1 MKAIGVM
8 TPTRVPWLPDVP
20 TFAETILPGF
30 QAFGWNGLVAPAGT
44 PAEILRR
51 IQADVAAAMAEPAMR
66 ARIDEQGMLP
76 DSQTPSSSPPSCAAR
91 SPAGARWRA
100 SRTCAWTGSA
110 RAERPRRGRS
120 ARRGVTRRTRLRAR
134 GFPAG
139 DRA

>member
-1 MKAIGVM
+1 M
-8 TPTRVPWLPDVP
+8 PWLPDVP

-76 DSQTPSSSPPSCAAR
+76 DSQTPEQFAAFLR
-91 SPAGARWRA
+91 SEIARWREV
-100 SRTCAWTGSA
+100 A
-110 RAERPRRGRS
+110 RVAN
-120 ARRGVTRRTRLRAR
+120 VRLD
-134 GFPAG
+134 G
-139 DRA
+139 